1 MTKEAAAGVTGLFE
15 AVTDGEDDT
24 VVRLLR
30 AGVSAE
36 ATDTDGETVLYR
48 AAVSDEA
55 GMVRLLLAAGADPQ
69 RASGPEGWDLPLCA
83 AACGGHTEVVRA
95 LLAAGAAPDGREAFD
110 YTAIAWAVVQGF
122 ADTAE
127 TLLEYGADPD
137 LPGPGGEAPLVLA
150 ARRGSTA
157 TVRVLLRYGAGA
169 RDSESLY
176 AGGSMDATAH
186 ADSGTGGDSGTRG
199 AALAEARRW
208 MALDVEQE
216 LRAGLLSAYGEGY
229 ETVVRRI
236 REEGSETVV
245 VELLRDGGPMAGREQ
260 QTGHAAVATL
270 LEAELGIAT
279 SYEELAERAL
289 GCGDPERDDWIEA
302 VAALWRRGDE
312 ETFLTCAAW
321 CASDEPLRQAF
332 AADVLARLG
341 ATGEGWT
348 GGSGA
353 GAPDMTPEA
362 ADGGSPFAARAVP
375 LLRELSRQAVEAELI
390 GSVVVALGQHGDPA
404 ALPEILRHA
413 AHPEAGVRRRVAV
426 ALTGLVP
433 ADHQDGV
440 RARLRLSRDADAT
453 VRDRAVLALAA
464 LEADTYEIR
473 EALAARLNEP
483 DPETA
488 ARAAWGLAVRRD
500 PRAVAALER
509 ILLDEDPAGRARR
522 TAAEAVAYVP
532 KGPERRRLECTLPRR
547 R

>member
-1 MTKEAAAGVTGLFE
+1 MTKEAAVGVSGLFE
-15 AVTDGEDDT
+15 AVADGADDT

-48 AAVSDEA
+48 AAVSDEP

-157 TVRVLLRYGAGA
+157 TVRVLLRYGAGE
-169 RDSESLY
+169 RDGGSVY
-176 AGGSMDATAH
+176 AGGPLDAPAH
-186 ADSGTGGDSGTRG
+186 TDPGTRG

-245 VELLRDGGPMAGREQ
+245 VELLRDGGPVAGREQ
-260 QTGHAAVATL
+260 QTGHAAVVTL
-270 LEAELGIAT
+270 LETELGIAT
-279 SYEELAERAL
+279 PYEELAERAL
-289 GCGDPERDDWIEA
+289 GCGDPELDDWTEA

-341 ATGEGWT
+341 ATGGP
-348 GGSGA
+348 GVV
-353 GAPDMTPEA
+353 PEA

-375 LLRELSRQAVEAELI
+375 LLRELSRQAVEPELI
-390 GSVVVALGQHGDPA
+390 SSAVVALGQHGDPA

-413 AHPEAGVRRRVAV
+413 AHPDTGVRRRVAV

-433 ADHQDGV
+433 ADHRNGV
-440 RARLRLSRDADAT
+440 RTELRLSRDADAS
-453 VRDRAVLALAA
+453 VRDRAVLALAV
-464 LEADTYEIR
+464 LEADTHEIR

-483 DPETA
+483 DARTA

-532 KGPERRRLECTLPRR
+532 QGPERQRLECTLPRR

>member
-1 MTKEAAAGVTGLFE
+1 MTKEAAAGVTDLFE

-36 ATDTDGETVLYR
+36 ATDTDGETILYR
-48 AAVSDEA
+48 AAVGDEP

-169 RDSESLY
+169 RD
-176 AGGSMDATAH
+176 GGSVYGGGSPAEEAH
-186 ADSGTGGDSGTRG
+186 ADSGTRG

-245 VELLRDGGPMAGREQ
+245 VELLRDGGRGPVAGREQ
-260 QTGHAAVATL
+260 QTGHAAVVTL
-270 LEAELGIAT
+270 LEAELGIAPP
-279 SYEELAERAL
+279 YEELAGRAL
-289 GCGDPERDDWIEA
+289 GCGDPDRDDWIEA

-341 ATGEGWT
+341 ATGGDGT
-348 GGSGA
+348 GGTGA
-353 GAPDMTPEA
+353 TPEA

-375 LLRELSRQAVEAELI
+375 LLRELSRQAVEPELI
-390 GSVVVALGQHGDPA
+390 SSVVVALGQHGDPA
-404 ALPEILRHA
+404 ALPEILRHT

-440 RARLRLSRDADAT
+440 RAELLLSRDADAA

-483 DPETA
+483 DAETA

-522 TAAEAVAYVP
+522 TAVEAVAYVP

>member
-1 MTKEAAAGVTGLFE
+1 MTKEAAAGVTDLFE
-15 AVTDGEDDT
+15 AVIGGKDDA

-36 ATDTDGETVLYR
+36 ATGTDGETVLYR
-48 AAVSDEA
+48 AAVSDEP

-110 YTAIAWAVVQGF
+110 YTAIVWAVVQGF

-157 TVRVLLRYGAGA
+157 AVRVLLRYGAGA
-169 RDSESLY
+169 RDSGSVY
-176 AGGSMDATAH
+176 NTSRAGAYPGA
-186 ADSGTGGDSGTRG
+186 DSGTRG

-216 LRAGLLSAYGEGY
+216 LLKGLLSAFGDGDEAEGY

-236 REEGSETVV
+236 RADGSETVI
-245 VELLRDGGPMAGREQ
+245 VELLRDGGGAGREQ

-279 SYEELAERAL
+279 PYEELAGRAL
-289 GCGDPERDDWIEA
+289 GCGDPERDDWTEA

-312 ETFLTCAAW
+312 ETFATCAAW

-341 ATGEGWT
+341 ATGGAGPQGT
-348 GGSGA
+348 GA
-353 GAPDMTPEA
+353 GAEA
-362 ADGGSPFAARAVP
+362 ADGGSPYTARAVP
-375 LLRELSRQAVEAELI
+375 LLRGLSRQAVEPELI
-390 GSVVVALGQHGDPA
+390 SSVVVALGQHGDPS
-404 ALPEILRHA
+404 ALPEILRHT
-413 AHPEAGVRRRVAV
+413 AHPDAGVRRRVAV

-433 ADHQDGV
+433 AAGPVPADHHDGV
-440 RARLRLSRDADAT
+440 QAMVRLSQDEDAA
-453 VRDRAVLALAA
+453 VRDRAVMALAA

-483 DPETA
+483 DAGTA

-509 ILLDEDPAGRARR
+509 ILLDEDPEGRPRR
-522 TAAEAVAYVP
+522 TAVEAVAYLP